1 VPRRIVPSLIA
12 LAMVTLACSGGPAP
26 SMAVPTSAGASV
38 SAPAGD
44 LVPVLVSSEVAVGEN
59 RLLFNL
65 VDGSNRVL
73 SAPDVAVDLRFEA
86 ATDAECAPQE
96 TEGHYIDVGEET
108 GLYRTSVSF
117 DCAGDWTAEITAH
130 LDAGERTAA
139 VRFPVHEA
147 SSTPGVGEDVPA
159 TDNPTAATTEEI
171 ALVST
176 DDDPDPDFYG
186 STPAELLADGTPFV
200 IVFATPAFCRT
211 RACGPTLD
219 IVKQAAAG
227 FRDGLAFIHVEPYAL
242 EMRDGVLQPVLSET
256 GDLQPVE
263 SVVEWGLLSEPYT
276 FVVGADGRLTAKF
289 EGVASEDE
297 LVEAFEAVAKS

>member
-1 VPRRIVPSLIA
+1 MPRRIVPSLIA
-12 LAMVTLACSGGPAP
+12 LAVVTVACSGGPRP
-26 SMAVPTSAGASV
+26 STAASITAGASG
-38 SAPAGD
+38 PPGD

-65 VDGSNRVL
+65 VDGRNRVL
-73 SAPDVAVDLRFEA
+73 SAADVAVDLRFEA
-86 ATDAECAPQE
+86 ATDEECTPQE

-108 GLYRTSVSF
+108 GLYRTSVTF
-117 DCAGDWTAEITAH
+117 DCAGEWTAEVTAQ
-130 LDAGERTAA
+130 LDAGDRTAA

-147 SSTPGVGEDVPA
+147 SSTPGVGEVVPA
-159 TDNPTAATTEEI
+159 TDNPTAETPEEI
-171 ALVST
+171 ASIST

-219 IVKQAAAG
+219 IVKQASAG
-227 FRDGLAFIHVEPYAL
+227 FRDRLAFIHVEPYEL
-242 EMRDGVLQPVLSET
+242 EMRDGVLQPLLSET
-256 GDLQPVE
+256 GGLQSVE
-263 SVVEWGLLSEPYT
+263 PVVEWGLLSEPYT
-276 FVVGADGRLTAKF
+276 FVVGADGRLAAKF

-297 LVEAFEAVAKS
+297 LVEAFEAVATT